1 MPHMTQDMKGIAR
14 LGRFEDDTLAHV
26 ATGEMIVPPV
36 IRPETR
42 QMVQQDMQNVG
53 LNPNEYMVGGNMS
66 INPNTGLPEFGF
78 LSKVFKKIKNVV
90 KKVAPIAV
98 NFIPGV
104 GPLAKAAITAG
115 VGKAS
120 GMSTKDA
127 LLGGALSFAGSKFFG
142 GTPTGTGTGTA
153 ASTGRF
159 SRIKNFFNPAEGATG
174 IRGGTLGPNIRRG
187 IGSLFGGGQQ
197 QQLPEITTTEGGF
210 GDLTYQLPDG
220 RVVSR
225 SDLQK
230 MGYSFD
236 AQGMPVASQQGSVSD
251 YDPVTGK
258 GQSKIGKI
266 EDFFKSMRGGQEG
279 QSGIGRIEDFL
290 KGRSSDDVRGGGMGN
305 LGIAGL
311 AGLVGKLA
319 YDEAKDFKGVPLTP
333 LTTTD
338 QLGRYNIA
346 AEIAR
351 QKGEEMPSRAEYGL
365 NPQAMP
371 ALQGGMPRSAAQGG
385 IIDGFSMGGLASLV
399 RQGIKKIADK
409 PIKPSIKA
417 NLITGG
423 LSVPS
428 LSGLVMTSVDI
439 KNTNDL
445 ARQIGANS
453 AIEGKSVEQAVKDFE
468 TAFYN
473 RESLNKKANEMM
485 GGQKEVIPQYMY
497 MLVND
502 SYNETM
508 MKMEEP
514 EPIYESGEL
523 VPVFAKGGVVEMA
536 NGGEPPIDPANFPV
550 MNGQIDGPGTE
561 TSDDIPAM
569 LSDGEFVMTAKAVKG
584 AGTFDVAKND
594 SSGIVTLTPNG
605 DPSRDGGTRVMY
617 KLMEH
622 FGSMA

>member
-1 MPHMTQDMKGIAR
+1 MPHMIQDMEGIAR

-36 IRPETR
+36 ITPATR

-53 LNPNEYMVGGNMS
+53 LNPNEYMVGGDMS

-78 LSKVFKKIKNVV
+78 LSKVFKKIKKVV

-104 GPLAKAAITAG
+104 GPLAKAALTAG

-159 SRIKNFFNPAEGATG
+159 SRIKNFFNPAKGATG

-187 IGSLFGGGQQ
+187 IGSLFSGGQQ
-197 QQLPEITTTEGGF
+197 PMMSGQQPAFDMVSSQLDPNTGMYVDGF
-210 GDLTYQLPDG
+210 GNTVDSGTYYQYLTNPSSIPMTG
-220 RVVSR
+220 
-225 SDLQK
+225 
-230 MGYSFD
+230 G
-236 AQGMPVASQQGSVSD
+236 VASQTGIMQGSVSD

-311 AGLVGKLA
+311 AGLIGKLA

-351 QKGEEMPSRAEYGL
+351 QKGEEMPSRVEYGL
-365 NPQAMP
+365 NPQGMP
-371 ALQGGMPRSAAQGG
+371 VLQGGGTGVTPRSAA
-385 IIDGFSMGGLASLV
+385 MGGMIYSQADGDHN
-399 RQGIKKIADK
+399 GIM
-409 PIKPSIKA
+409 
-417 NLITGG
+417 GF
-423 LSVPS
+423 
-428 LSGLVMTSVDI
+428 
-439 KNTNDL
+439 
-445 ARQIGANS
+445 AR
-453 AIEGKSVEQAVKDFE
+453 
-468 TAFYN
+468 
-473 RESLNKKANEMM
+473 
-485 GGQKEVIPQYMY
+485 
-497 MLVND
+497 
-502 SYNETM
+502 
-508 MKMEEP
+508 
-514 EPIYESGEL
+514 
-523 VPVFAKGGVVEMA
+523 GGVVEMQE
-536 NGGEPPIDPANFPV
+536 GGEPPIDPANFPP
-550 MNGQIDGPGTE
+550 MDGDINGPGTG

-584 AGTFDVAKND
+584 AGTFDMATND
-594 SSGIVTLTPNG
+594 SNGIVTLTPNG
-605 DPSRDGGTRVMY
+605 DPSRDTGTRVMY

>member
-1 MPHMTQDMKGIAR
+1 MTQDMEGIAR

-36 IRPETR
+36 ITPATR
-42 QMVQQDMQNVG
+42 QMLQQDMQNVG
-53 LNPNEYMVGGNMS
+53 LNPNEYMVGGDMS

-78 LSKVFKKIKNVV
+78 LSKVFKKIKKVV

-159 SRIKNFFNPAEGATG
+159 SRIKNYFNPAKGATG

-197 QQLPEITTTEGGF
+197 QELPEITTSSGF
-210 GDLTYQLPDG
+210 GGLTYQLPDG
-220 RVVSR
+220 TVVSR

-236 AQGMPVASQQGSVSD
+236 AQGMPVVPQQSSVSD

-290 KGRSSDDVRGGGMGN
+290 KGRSSDDVRGGGLGN

-311 AGLVGKLA
+311 AGLIGKLA

-351 QKGEEMPSRAEYGL
+351 QKGEEMPSRVEYGL
-365 NPQAMP
+365 NPQGMP
-371 ALQGGMPRSAAQGG
+371 VLQGGGTGVTPRSAA
-385 IIDGFSMGGLASLV
+385 MGGMIYSQADGDHN
-399 RQGIKKIADK
+399 GIM
-409 PIKPSIKA
+409 
-417 NLITGG
+417 GF
-423 LSVPS
+423 
-428 LSGLVMTSVDI
+428 
-439 KNTNDL
+439 
-445 ARQIGANS
+445 AR
-453 AIEGKSVEQAVKDFE
+453 
-468 TAFYN
+468 
-473 RESLNKKANEMM
+473 
-485 GGQKEVIPQYMY
+485 
-497 MLVND
+497 
-502 SYNETM
+502 
-508 MKMEEP
+508 
-514 EPIYESGEL
+514 
-523 VPVFAKGGVVEMA
+523 GGVVEMQE
-536 NGGEPPIDPANFPV
+536 GGEPPIDPANFPP
-550 MNGQIDGPGTE
+550 MDGDINGPGTG

-584 AGTFDVAKND
+584 AGTFDMATND
-594 SSGIVTLTPNG
+594 SNGIVTLTPNG
-605 DPSRDGGTRVMY
+605 DPSRDTGTRVMY